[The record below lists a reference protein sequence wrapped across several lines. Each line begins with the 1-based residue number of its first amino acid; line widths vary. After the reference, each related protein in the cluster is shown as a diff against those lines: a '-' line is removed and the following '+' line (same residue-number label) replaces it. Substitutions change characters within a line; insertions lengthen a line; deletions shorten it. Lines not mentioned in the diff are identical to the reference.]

1 MKIKIIKSNP
11 ELIQE
16 LTEEEYSYLE
26 EALKIPPEKLPF
38 SNIFGDKYRIIDS
51 YGTMVTTNSFGA
63 MIKKLNSW
71 GWNLADHEGDKAIEL
86 YKEYLLTRPDIKSK
100 AGEPDY
106 KSEPKY
112 AKMSLKKLITKM
124 HIFFSKS
131 LPAMH
136 AKAKEMKEKHYTSID
151 KAREQYDVTSMSP
164 EDIENYKKD
173 LAQLDAKF
181 GIPFKALT
189 AKMKS
194 GANLYFGDN
203 GRYHYNYLVNYQDM
217 TARTLKIEIDNFVK
231 LIDDERAMYKIQSNF
246 DKIFEPSYII
256 YSRHPVDV
264 FRMSDFVQVT
274 SCHTPPSKRHL
285 TSLPAVWDGYNICA
299 LAEAHANGMIAY
311 AIPPESFEKAGIE
324 PTQDGINEYE
334 DGELFYDDE
343 RDVDGLQPL
352 SRVRIRNTT
361 YTDPESKQ
369 TTKLAVPDQKV
380 YGSAPP
386 NFSKTVRDYTAA
398 AQKEE
403 FDKVFNSDG
412 VEKLE
417 DGEIN
422 IPLENF
428 QRFGGSYED
437 GGASVKDNLPL
448 MFATAVNVPAAKI
461 TMPGFLHYDQSLE
474 DELESNVADSA
485 PSLQRLN
492 TNLND
497 ALERVNGMRFKI
509 MTSIDEDYDGNFFYT
524 SINLQ
529 INVPLPSYMTEIVK
543 EQRSEVYSFFKDY
556 EDDYALHFEDG
567 EKTPRD
573 IFPYPKD
580 SPETQDLGLDTAWLR
595 ITYKY
600 LDELMNDAG
609 VRLDPESPREVLQI
623 ILDNPSDGG
632 FGVEILTDPY
642 VDDAFP
648 QKTAALLAV
657 SPFGDDPEFY
667 LTKVLNSVLT
677 PDQNA
682 GDWQGQSLDLEY
694 HPSGIEYWQEAE
706 FESTM
711 DLEDDWMLEL
721 GLSPEQV
728 GLFIVALNQ
737 NKEVQNKVVELIE
750 KYLYPKADSILPM
763 IIETNGA
770 TVGVIEVGSD
780 YKEVA
785 SMISQ
790 AGGDMQTFN
799 FPIKIELVSHEIDTR
814 NKMILLTKILG
825 EYEDDDTLNNALKT
839 SEGQAL
845 IRQVIEAATP
855 KAVTENKRRTTIR
868 ILRG

>member
-86 YKEYLLTRPDIKSK
+86 YKEYLMTRPDIKAK
-100 AGEPDY
+100 VGEPDY

-151 KAREQYDVTSMSP
+151 KARAQYDVPLSMSP

-217 TARTLKIEIDNFVK
+217 TARTLKAEIDNFVK

-264 FRMSDFVQVT
+264 FRMSDFVEVT

-285 TSLPAVWDGYNICA
+285 TSLPAKWDGYNICA

-474 DELESNVADSA
+474 DELESKVDNTSQ
-485 PSLQRLN
+485 LQRLN
-492 TNLND
+492 TELNN

-509 MTSIDEDYDGNFFYT
+509 MMSIDEDYNGSFFYT
-524 SINLQ
+524 SINLE
-529 INVPLPSYMTEIVK
+529 INVPLPSYMTEITK
-543 EQRSEVYSFFKDY
+543 DRRREVYDFFKDY
-556 EDDYALHFEDG
+556 EEEYMLHYGGLERG
-567 EKTPRD
+567 PRD
-573 IFPYPKD
+573 IMVYSKD
-580 SPETQDLGLDTAWLR
+580 SIEARGLGFDTAFIR
-595 ITYKY
+595 ITYRN
-600 LDELMNDAG
+600 LDELMQDSG
-609 VRLDPESPREVLQI
+609 VEMDVEQPDEIIQI
-623 ILDNPSDGG
+623 ITDHPEYGG
-632 FGVEILTDPY
+632 FAVDALSDPY
-642 VDDAFP
+642 VEDGFH

-657 SPFGDDPEFY
+657 SPFGDDPDYY
-667 LTKVLNSVLT
+667 LTKLLNSILNTNSGV
-677 PDQNA
+677 
-682 GDWQGQSLDLEY
+682 GDWAPVNVEIDYS
-694 HPSGIEYWQEAE
+694 PSGTEWYEEAE
-706 FESTM
+706 FESEIQM
-711 DLEDDWMLEL
+711 DTEWMLKE
-721 GLSPEQV
+721 GLTPQQV
-728 GLFIVALNQ
+728 GIFIVALNQ
-737 NKEVQNKVVELIE
+737 SKELQMKVVELINRA
-750 KYLYPKADSILPM
+750 LDPDSGTIPMTILH
-763 IIETNGA
+763 
-770 TVGVIEVGSD
+770 SD
-780 YKEVA
+780 YPTVESVVADNGDVYAEYPLGLEVNYNEINTKA
-785 SMISQ
+785 KV
-790 AGGDMQTFN
+790 DML
-799 FPIKIELVSHEIDTR
+799 E
-814 NKMILLTKILG
+814 KILT
-825 EYEDDDTLNNALKT
+825 EYDTQDTITDALQSK
-839 SEGQAL
+839 EGMDL
-845 IRQVIEAATP
+845 IRSVIQRAT
-855 KAVTENKRRTTIR
+855 KSVTENKRRTKIR